1 MYASFDRKRLGI
13 LLLAVLLPL
22 LAALAA
28 SGTASP
34 PALPAPG
41 GPVILEITGRIGV
54 TNGDARAR
62 FDMAMLEG
70 LGVTTTKTTTAWTSG
85 QQVFEGVRMQTLL
98 ERVGAF
104 GDQVEVVA
112 LNDYKVEIPVSDF
125 GRWPVILAYR
135 MNGEAL
141 RVRDKG
147 PLWVVYP
154 QDDFRALRTKEVQG
168 KWAWQVKEIRVK

>member
-1 MYASFDRKRLGI
+1 MTTTTFVAR
-13 LLLAVLLPL
+13 A

-28 SGTASP
+28 ALVALGLAVAS
-34 PALPAPG
+34 AQTLPAPAG
-41 GPVILEITGRIGV
+41 TPILDITGRISV

-62 FDMAMLEG
+62 FDLAMLEA
-70 LGVTTTKTTTAWTSG
+70 LGVSRTRTSTAWTSG
-85 QQVFEGVRMQTLL
+85 KQDFEGVSLKVLL

-104 GDQVEVVA
+104 GDRIEAIA

-125 GRWPVILAYR
+125 SRWPVILAYR
-135 MNGEAL
+135 ANGALL

-147 PLWVVYP
+147 PLWIVYP
-154 QDDFRALRTKEVQG
+154 QDDFPALDSKDVQG